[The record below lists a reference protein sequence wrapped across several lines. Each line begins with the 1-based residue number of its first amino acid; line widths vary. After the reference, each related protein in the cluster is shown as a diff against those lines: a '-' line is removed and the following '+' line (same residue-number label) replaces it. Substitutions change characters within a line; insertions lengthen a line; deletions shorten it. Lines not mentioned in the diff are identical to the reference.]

1 MRERIDRVSA
11 WWRATRPA
19 RALARFGSAGGG
31 LLTGGI
37 AYATLFSIFAALTL
51 GWTVFAAVLGRHQAL
66 RAQVVAT
73 IDASLPGLVD
83 SGDGSGGLITLDQLR
98 LSTGVS
104 VAGVVAVVTLAV
116 SAVSAVSALR
126 TAVRAMLGAQDK
138 PNLVVGKLH
147 ELAGLVGIALAVFVS
162 AVLTLSLSTIT
173 DRLAG
178 WVGHPDVA
186 GPAVRVL
193 GVLVALVV
201 DGATFVLVV
210 RVLAGQRPASRDLLS
225 GAAIAAVGLG
235 VLRLLGAS
243 VVSGSLRNNSALA
256 PFAVLVVLLAWVN
269 LVARI
274 VLTAA
279 AWTADPPLVAEP
291 PRAAEADGSAAD
303 GSAAAGPAG
312 REPTTARPAAPGPT
326 GLAGPAGRRGR
337 GRDDR
342 SGGGRRPA
350 PD

>member
-1 MRERIDRVSA
+1 MHAIRDRVDVVTT
-11 WWRATRPA
+11 WWRPTRPA
-19 RALARFGSAGGG
+19 RALARFGAAGGG

-51 GWTVFAAVLGRHQAL
+51 GWTVFAAVLGRHEAL
-66 RAQVVAT
+66 RTQVVAT

-83 SGDGSGGLITLDQLR
+83 SGDGNGGLIKLDQLR
-98 LSTGVS
+98 LSSGVS
-104 VAGVVAVVTLAV
+104 VAGAVAVVALAV

-126 TAVRAMLGAQDK
+126 TAVRAMLGARDR

-147 ELAGLVGIALAVFVS
+147 ELAGLVGIALAVFVA

-173 DRLAG
+173 DHLAQ
-178 WVGHPDVA
+178 WAGHPDVA
-186 GPAVRVL
+186 GSTVRIL
-193 GVLVALVV
+193 GVLVAFVV
-201 DGATFVLVV
+201 DAATFVLVV
-210 RVLAGQRPASRDLLS
+210 RVLAGQKPPWQDLFA
-225 GAAIAAVGLG
+225 GAAMAGVGLG

-279 AWTADPPLVAEP
+279 AWTADPPLADEP
-291 PRAAEADGSAAD
+291 QRAAAPPPTPVEQTRAGTPREEHGSFQ
-303 GSAAAGPAG
+303 
-312 REPTTARPAAPGPT
+312 
-326 GLAGPAGRRGR
+326 
-337 GRDDR
+337 
-342 SGGGRRPA
+342 
-350 PD
+350 

>member
-1 MRERIDRVSA
+1 MRALRKRIDKVSA

-51 GWTVFAAVLGRHQAL
+51 GWTVFAAVLGRHEAL
-66 RAQVVAT
+66 RTQVVDT
-73 IDASLPGLVD
+73 IDASLPGLVN
-83 SGDGSGGLITLDQLR
+83 SGSGGLIKLDQLR

-104 VAGVVAVVTLAV
+104 VTGALAVVTLAV

-173 DRLAG
+173 DHLAA
-178 WVGHPDVA
+178 WVGRPDVA
-186 GPAVRVL
+186 GPTVRVL
-193 GVLVALVV
+193 GVLVAFVV
-201 DGATFVLVV
+201 DTATFVLVV
-210 RVLAGQRPASRDLLS
+210 RVLAGQKPPWKDLLA
-225 GAAIAAVGLG
+225 GAAFAGAGLG

-243 VVSGSLRNNSALA
+243 VVSGSLRNNTALA
-256 PFAVLVVLLAWVN
+256 PFAVIVVLLAWVN

-279 AWTADPPLVAEP
+279 AWTADPPLP
-291 PRAAEADGSAAD
+291 PA
-303 GSAAAGPAG
+303 PAPA
-312 REPTTARPAAPGPT
+312 PTPA
-326 GLAGPAGRRGR
+326 PA
-337 GRDDR
+337 
-342 SGGGRRPA
+342 PA
-350 PD
+350 PDPAPAPAPAPAPPLPRTPAPRPSPSSGAS